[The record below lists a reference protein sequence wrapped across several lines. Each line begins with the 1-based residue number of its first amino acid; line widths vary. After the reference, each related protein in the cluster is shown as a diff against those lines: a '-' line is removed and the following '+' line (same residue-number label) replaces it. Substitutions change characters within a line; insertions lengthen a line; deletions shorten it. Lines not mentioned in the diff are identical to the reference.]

1 MSEDEAV
8 DSTEVAE
15 NVKNSTVENME
26 TENLPVKEE
35 GIVKR
40 KIRYRYP
47 WNSLVEVGDSFI
59 IPADNV
65 TGVRNS
71 RQLCYSAT
79 KASIRKEENKIFKA
93 ITQED
98 GSIKIQYASIFV
110 SPPEH

>member
-1 MSEDEAV
+1 M
-8 DSTEVAE
+8 TENEYTQEETEISVTE
-15 NVKNSTVENME
+15 KNETPVENE
-26 TENLPVKEE
+26 
-35 GIVKR
+35 IVKR

-79 KASIRKEENKIFKA
+79 KASIRKKENKVFKA

-98 GSIKIQYASIFV
+98 GSIKIQYSSIFI
-110 SPPEH
+110 PPPKYPGLTSE